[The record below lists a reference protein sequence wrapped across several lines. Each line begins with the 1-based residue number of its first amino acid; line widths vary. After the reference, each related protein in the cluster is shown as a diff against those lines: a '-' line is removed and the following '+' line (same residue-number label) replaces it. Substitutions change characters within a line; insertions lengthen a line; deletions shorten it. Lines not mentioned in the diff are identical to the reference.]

1 MGFKKGNP
9 GRPVGAVNRL
19 NAEVKDV
26 LVRAYH
32 DLGGFKAFMKWLR
45 EDQEHLDH
53 FYQHMYMKLLPMQVN
68 VDKTENVVY
77 KSFLQAVRVPSVS
90 RLASMDSSAKG
101 GVTTFVVDPDRSTRA
116 PQTPT
121 QVQNGRIRANFW
133 AAAFRSGSISLCSR
147 PDTIRAAKARAR
159 PFGFDFPA
167 TSLGPSFW

>member
-77 KSFLQAVRVPSVS
+77 KSYHEVSVALADHGISLDSIEKLKQLDFKPPILDDEGVRRVQEYGQDWALFRGC
-90 RLASMDSSAKG
+90 RLASNQADALSCH
-101 GVTTFVVDPDRSTRA
+101 
-116 PQTPT
+116 
-121 QVQNGRIRANFW
+121 
-133 AAAFRSGSISLCSR
+133 SL
-147 PDTIRAAKARAR
+147 
-159 PFGFDFPA
+159 
-167 TSLGPSFW
+167 LQ